1 MANQTVQWYGGELI
15 GFSRARHLGSAYPTS
30 ILCGARPYKPDTQQL
45 CKGTLA
51 HVPLDLW
58 QSDRWL
64 DYFVAIPFRHNL
76 DAFRRIITPPLGIP
90 PNARS
95 TLQNCWNSDS
105 VNLMAFESAFRT
117 FSDELM
123 Y

>member
-15 GFSRARHLGSAYPTS
+15 GFSRARHWGRHTRRRSCVAHALINPTHS
-30 ILCGARPYKPDTQQL
+30 NYVRELFHMCRLICGNRI
-45 CKGTLA
+45 GG
-51 HVPLDLW
+51 
-58 QSDRWL
+58 L